1 MRKLMT
7 WSRWRRVRQAV
18 QILAFA
24 LYIYLLFAA
33 LQRRAAFP
41 LADLFFRLNPL
52 VALSAMIADRA
63 WIPRLA
69 LALITLALTLLLGRA
84 WCGWICPLGTLLEW
98 VRFRPVETGFLRKTR
113 FLRKIKYVILLLILM
128 MALFG
133 SLALL
138 IFDPITLFTRT
149 MTTAIL
155 PALNQAVTAV
165 ERTLYPIAFMRPV
178 INWVER
184 VLRGPVLPVLQPFF
198 SGGVFIFLLFLGILA
213 LNALT
218 DRFWCRYL
226 CPLGGLLGLI
236 SKVSLLRP
244 AVRPAC
250 NRCGHCVRDCRLDA
264 IDTGAGYEIIPSEC
278 TVCLDCLAACPEDGI
293 GFRLSRPAPAP
304 GYNPTRRQVL
314 TALGVSVASLALLR
328 TDAWAKK
335 PDAHFIR
342 PPGVDDEDE
351 FLSRCVRCSQ
361 CMKVCPTSGLQPA
374 IFEIGLEGLWTPHLV
389 SRLGYCDYGCN
400 ACGQICPSGAIPPLS
415 LEEKQTRVIGM
426 AVVDR
431 NRCLPWAYATPCI
444 VCEEMCP
451 LAEKAIEL
459 EEATVIDAQGQ
470 KIIVQRPY
478 VLLDRCIGCGVCE
491 FQCPMGEAAIQVY
504 RRQGV

>member
-1 MRKLMT
+1 MEMKYTKRASL
-7 WSRWRRVRQAV
+7 WPRLRRVRQAV
-18 QILAFA
+18 QVLAFA
-24 LYIYLLFAA
+24 LYVYLLFAA

-52 VALSAMIADRA
+52 AALSAMIADRA

-98 VRFRPVETGFLRKTR
+98 VRFPVRARSPRPYWRKVKNV
-113 FLRKIKYVILLLILM
+113 FLILILA

-133 SLALL
+133 SLTLL
-138 IFDPITLFTRT
+138 IFDPITLLTRT
-149 MTTAIL
+149 MTAAVL
-155 PALNQAVTAV
+155 PALNQAVTAT
-165 ERTLYPIAFMRPV
+165 ERALYPVAFVRPV
-178 INWVER
+178 ISWVER
-184 VLRGPVLPVLQPFF
+184 VLRGPVLPVVQPVFD
-198 SGGVFIFLLFLGILA
+198 GGAFIFLLFLSILA
-213 LNALT
+213 LNALA

-226 CPLGGLLGLI
+226 CPLGGLLGLL

-244 AVRPAC
+244 VIQPAC

-264 IDTGAGYEIIPSEC
+264 IDTGAGYEIAPSEC
-278 TVCLDCLAACPEDGI
+278 TVCLDCLAACPESGI
-293 GFRLSRPAPAP
+293 GFEWRWRPAPTQE
-304 GYNPTRRQVL
+304 YDPTRRQVL
-314 TALGVSVASLALLR
+314 AVLGISAVSLALLR

-342 PPGVDDEDE
+342 PPGVEDEDE

-374 IFEIGLEGLWTPHLV
+374 LFEIGLEGLWTPHLV

-415 LEEKQTRVIGM
+415 LEEKQARVIGM

-431 NRCLPWAYATPCI
+431 NRCLPWAYETPCI

-451 LAEKAIEL
+451 LPEKAIQL
-459 EEATVIDAQGQ
+459 EDTGLTDDFGQ
-470 KIIVQRPY
+470 EIRRPY
-478 VLLDRCIGCGVCE
+478 VIL
-491 FQCPMGEAAIQVY
+491 
-504 RRQGV
+504 

>member
-1 MRKLMT
+1 MKKLMT

-24 LYIYLLFAA
+24 LYVYLLFAA

-63 WIPRLA
+63 WSPRLA
-69 LALITLALTLLLGRA
+69 LALGTLALTLLLGRA

-98 VRFRPVETGFLRKTR
+98 VRLPRISSLQSPSPRWRSV
-113 FLRKIKYVILLLILM
+113 KYVLLLLILT

-149 MTTAIL
+149 MTAAVL
-155 PALNQAVTAV
+155 PALNQAVTAA
-165 ERTLYPIAFMRPV
+165 ERTLYPVVFLRPA
-178 INWVER
+178 IDWVER
-184 VLRGPVLPVLQPFF
+184 VLRGPVLPVIQPAF
-198 SGGVFIFLLFLGILA
+198 SGGAFIFLLFLGILA
-213 LNALT
+213 LNALA

-236 SKVSLLRP
+236 SKVALLRP
-244 AVRPAC
+244 TVQPAC

-264 IDTGAGYEIIPSEC
+264 IDTGTGYEIIPSEC

-314 TALGVSVASLALLR
+314 TALGISVASLALLH

-374 IFEIGLEGLWTPHLV
+374 IFENGLEGLWTPHLV
-389 SRLGYCDYGCN
+389 PRLGYCDHSCN

-431 NRCLPWAYATPCI
+431 NRCLPWAYETPCI

-451 LAEKAIEL
+451 LPDKAIQL
-459 EEATVIDAQGQ
+459 EDTGLTDDFGQ
-470 KIIVQRPY
+470 EIKRPY
-478 VLLDRCIGCGVCE
+478 VILDRCIGCGICE

-504 RRQGV
+504 QRGDII